1 LIVSDS
7 GATLDTNG
15 GFYMDASPARPSA
28 VRPDNGEGSGAP
40 ALVSVDEVRTQLER
54 VLESR
59 GFRGSARLQRF
70 LRLAV
75 ERTLA
80 GETDLLKEY
89 SVGRDA
95 FDRGADYDPRSDSI
109 VRVEA
114 QRLRRKL
121 REYYRGS
128 GAEDPIVI
136 HLVPG
141 SYVPEFKRVPS
152 PLADILG
159 ETSVSTA
166 SAQLDPRTVAVLPFS
181 NLSLEPAQQYFCDG
195 ITEDIINALTPI
207 GDLQV
212 IGRTSMFAL
221 KRGIHDPREI
231 GARLGAGTIVEGSVR
246 KAGKMLRVSAKII
259 DSETRQTTWSQ
270 VFDRKTQDLFAI
282 EDEIAHSIA
291 GTLRVTLRPSPPL
304 EASHKAP
311 SVQAHV
317 LYLKGRQAWNRVT
330 RAGFK
335 SAIDLFSR
343 AISLYPD
350 YAPPYAGLADAFF
363 WFSWWEMMPPKEAL
377 AKGKSAALEA
387 LRLDSGLAAAHT
399 SLGAATFFFEKHHA
413 EGLAQL
419 QKAIE
424 LQPSYATAHQLY
436 GICLVALGRF
446 EEGLTHLQRAVQLD
460 PLSIRTNR
468 SLGIGYYFLGRG
480 KEAEQY
486 FEAAIALDPEAL
498 DSHHLLARLYL
509 QEGQIEKALR
519 EAREIDQGRPGAI
532 PLSILGVC
540 LARSG
545 DVAGAGRILK
555 RLEKMSAAGYV
566 DPLASAFVE
575 AALGNF
581 SAAIGWVR
589 KSLDGGSP
597 LAALVNVDPLFEG
610 LRSAPGFDQFVGLPS
625 NPHR

>member
-1 LIVSDS
+1 LIVYDS
-7 GATLDTNG
+7 GATLDTHG

-40 ALVSVDEVRTQLER
+40 ADVSVDEVQAQLER
-54 VLESR
+54 ILASR

-80 GETDLLKEY
+80 GQTDQLKEY

-121 REYYRGS
+121 REYYRS
-128 GAEDPIVI
+128 TGALDPLVI
-136 HLVPG
+136 HLAPG
-141 SYVPEFKRVPS
+141 GYVPEFRVS
-152 PLADILG
+152 PPPVEIPVEA
-159 ETSVSTA
+159 SVAA
-166 SAQLDPRTVAVLPFS
+166 SIAPLDPRTVAVLPFS

-231 GARLGAGTIVEGSVR
+231 GTRLGAGTIVEGSVR

-291 GTLRVTLRPSPPL
+291 GTLRVTLRPSPSPD
-304 EASHKAP
+304 ATHKAP

-317 LYLKGRQAWNRVT
+317 LYLKGRQAWNRIT

-343 AISLYPD
+343 AISLYPE

-363 WFSWWEMMPPKEAL
+363 WFAWWEMMRPKEAL

-387 LRLDSGLAAAHT
+387 LRLDPGSAAAHT
-399 SLGAATFFFEKHHA
+399 SLGAATFFFEKRHS
-413 EGLAQL
+413 EGLALL
-419 QKAIE
+419 QKAID
-424 LQPSYATAHQLY
+424 LQPSYSIAHQIC
-436 GICLVALGRF
+436 GICMLALGRF
-446 EEGLTHLQRAVQLD
+446 EDGLAHLQRAVQLD

-468 SLGIGYYFLGRG
+468 SLGVGYYFLGRA
-480 KEAEQY
+480 KDAEQY
-486 FEAAIALDPEAL
+486 LEAAIALDPEAL
-498 DSHHLLARLYL
+498 DTHHLLARLYL
-509 QEGQIEKALR
+509 QEGQIEKALH

-545 DVAGAGRILK
+545 DAAGAGRILK

-575 AALGNF
+575 TALGNF
-581 SAAIGWVR
+581 SAAIEWVR
-589 KSLDGGSP
+589 KSVDEGSP
-597 LAALVNVDPLFEG
+597 LAALVNVDPLLKE
-610 LRSAPGFDQFVGLPS
+610 LRSAPGFDEFVGLPS

>member
-1 LIVSDS
+1 
-7 GATLDTNG
+7 
-15 GFYMDASPARPSA
+15 MDASSVRPFA
-28 VRPDNGEGSGAP
+28 VRPDGKGSGVP
-40 ALVSVDEVRTQLER
+40 ARVSAAEVQDQLER
-54 VLESR
+54 ILASR

-80 GETDLLKEY
+80 GQTDQLKEY

-95 FDRGADYDPRSDSI
+95 FDRGVDYDPRADSI

-121 REYYRGS
+121 REYYRAA
-128 GAEDPIVI
+128 GADDPVVI
-136 HLVPG
+136 HLSPG
-141 SYVPEFKRVPS
+141 SYVPEFKRTLRPS
-152 PLADILG
+152 ADIPVDAPVAATL
-159 ETSVSTA
+159 A
-166 SAQLDPRTVAVLPFS
+166 PLDPRTVAVLPFS

-291 GTLRVTLRPSPPL
+291 GTLRVTLRPSLPP
-304 EASHKAP
+304 EASHEAP

-317 LYLKGRQAWNRVT
+317 LYLRGRQAWNRVT

-343 AISLYPD
+343 AISLYPE
-350 YAPPYAGLADAFF
+350 YAPPYAGLADAYF
-363 WFSWWEMMPPKEAL
+363 WFSWWEMMRPKEAL
-377 AKGKSAALEA
+377 AKCKNAALEA
-387 LRLDSGLAAAHT
+387 SRLDPGSAAAHA
-399 SLGAATFFFEKHHA
+399 SLGAATFFFEKRHS
-413 EGLAQL
+413 EGLALL
-419 QKAIE
+419 QKSID
-424 LQPSYATAHQLY
+424 LQPSCATAHQIC
-436 GICLVALGRF
+436 GICLVALRRF

-468 SLGIGYYFLGRG
+468 SLGVGYYFLGRA

-509 QEGQIEKALR
+509 QEGQIEKALH
-519 EAREIDQGRPGAI
+519 EARKIDRRRPGAV

-545 DVAGAGRILK
+545 DEAGAMRILK
-555 RLEKMSAAGYV
+555 RLAKMSAADYV
-566 DPLASAFVE
+566 DPLASAFIE
-575 AALGNF
+575 AALGN
-581 SAAIGWVR
+581 STAAIGWIR
-589 KSLDGGSP
+589 KSLEEGSP
-597 LAALVNVDPLFEG
+597 LAALVNVDPLFEE
-610 LRSAPGFDQFVGLPS
+610 LRSDPRFYESVGLPS
-625 NPHR
+625 HPNR